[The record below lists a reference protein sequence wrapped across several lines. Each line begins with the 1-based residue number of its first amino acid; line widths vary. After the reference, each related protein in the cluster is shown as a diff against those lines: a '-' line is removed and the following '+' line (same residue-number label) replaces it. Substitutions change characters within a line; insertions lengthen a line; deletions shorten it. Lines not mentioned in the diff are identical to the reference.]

1 MKLKKSNIKIL
12 VLGGSKGIGK
22 SIVNETKKNFNNV
35 IFFSSKDIDTS
46 NLESI
51 RKFNKKYKSAD
62 VIILNSGGP
71 PNIPFKKIDA
81 NTWYK
86 FFNQLFLGFCLIL
99 KNIKIKKNGYIF
111 YISSSV
117 IKEPSES
124 LIISSSLRLA
134 FSSLLKSLSK
144 QYSKKNISVINLA
157 PGPFKTGRVN
167 L

>member
-71 PNIPFKKIDA
+71 PNIPFKKIDL
-81 NTWYK
+81 T
-86 FFNQLFLGFCLIL
+86 
-99 KNIKIKKNGYIF
+99 
-111 YISSSV
+111 
-117 IKEPSES
+117 
-124 LIISSSLRLA
+124 
-134 FSSLLKSLSK
+134 
-144 QYSKKNISVINLA
+144 
-157 PGPFKTGRVN
+157 
-167 L
+167 